1 MSRVFILHYLRAKA
15 ATDAAFIE
23 TQLAAQVQTWEDEL
37 ALTGRTTNRN
47 GKYAANGLV
56 THAFGEGTFLRG
68 FSLGGNFRWRSASI
82 IGYERKTNAAGRP
95 LAVIDVNRPLG
106 GEDYWELGFMVS
118 RQFRFANRHQVKLQL
133 NVDNPF
139 NWDDPRVVASEYDS
153 QGYYGTV
160 DSIGQPNGVWLW
172 GLGSR
177 GECVRGF
184 RHALKRAREKCR
196 PERHQLFIIQ

>member
-1 MSRVFILHYLRAKA
+1 MSRVFILNYLRCKA
-15 ATDAAFIE
+15 ATDASSFIE

-118 RQFRFANRHQVKLQL
+118 RQFRFANRHQLKLQL
-133 NVDNPF
+133 NTDNPF

-160 DSIGQPNGVWLW
+160 DSIVPIRYEL
-172 GLGSR
+172 R
-177 GECVRGF
+177 
-184 RHALKRAREKCR
+184 R
-196 PERHQLFIIQ
+196 PRNVTLTATYTF

>member
-1 MSRVFILHYLRAKA
+1 MGDRFGPAAMSRVFILNYLRCKA
-15 ATDAAFIE
+15 ATDASSFIE

-95 LAVIDVNRPLG
+95 LAVIDVNRPLR
-106 GEDYWELGFMVS
+106 GEAYWELGFMVS
-118 RQFRFANRHQVKLQL
+118 RQFRFANRHQLKLQL
-133 NVDNPF
+133 NIDNPF

-160 DSIGQPNGVWLW
+160 DSIVPIRYEL
-172 GLGSR
+172 R
-177 GECVRGF
+177 
-184 RHALKRAREKCR
+184 R
-196 PERHQLFIIQ
+196 PRNVTLTATYTF

>member
-1 MSRVFILHYLRAKA
+1 MSRVFILNYLRCKA

-95 LAVIDVNRPLG
+95 LAVIDVNRPLR
-106 GEDYWELGFMVS
+106 GEDYWELGFMVL
-118 RQFRFANRHQVKLQL
+118 RQFRFANRHQLKLQL
-133 NVDNPF
+133 NIDNPF

-160 DSIGQPNGVWLW
+160 DSIVPIRYEL
-172 GLGSR
+172 R
-177 GECVRGF
+177 
-184 RHALKRAREKCR
+184 R
-196 PERHQLFIIQ
+196 PRNVTLTASYTF